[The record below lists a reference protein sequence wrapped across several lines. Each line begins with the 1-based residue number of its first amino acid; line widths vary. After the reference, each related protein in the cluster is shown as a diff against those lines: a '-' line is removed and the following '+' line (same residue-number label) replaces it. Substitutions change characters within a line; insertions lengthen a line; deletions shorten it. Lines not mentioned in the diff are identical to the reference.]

1 MKLPRLGMGTWHMG
15 EDPARRSVEVAALR
29 LGLELGIELIDT
41 AEMYGEG
48 GAEEVVGEA
57 IRGRRDG
64 VFLVSKFYPHHASR
78 RKLLAACQGS
88 LARLATDT
96 LDLYLYHWRGS
107 VPLDETVATLEE
119 LVAQGMIRRWGV
131 SNFDVDDME
140 ELFAV
145 PHGKRCAAN
154 QVLYNLGKR
163 GIEFDLLPWC
173 AKQGVAVMAYS
184 PLDEGRLGKHPLVV
198 QAAKRLGLTPAQ
210 VALAW
215 VLRDPRVTA
224 LAKASTPEHVRENR
238 EALGLRLD
246 AETLEELDRAFPPP
260 RRKVPLAVY

>member
-1 MKLPRLGMGTWHMG
+1 MG
-15 EDPARRSVEVAALR
+15 ERPEARPVEVAALR

-48 GAEEVVGEA
+48 AAEEVVGEA

-78 RKLLAACQGS
+78 RQLIAACQGS
-88 LARLATDT
+88 LARLGTDT

-119 LVAQGMIRRWGV
+119 LVAQGFIRRWGV
-131 SNFDVDDME
+131 SNFDVGDME

-154 QVLYNLGKR
+154 QVLYNLAKR
-163 GIEFDLLPWC
+163 GVEYDLLPWC

-184 PLDEGRLGKHPLVV
+184 ALDEGRLVKHPLVIAV
-198 QAAKRLGLTPAQ
+198 AKRLRLTPAQ

-215 VLRDPRVTA
+215 VLRDPRITA
-224 LAKASTPEHVRENR
+224 LSKASTPEHVRENR
-238 EALGLRLD
+238 EALGIRLD
-246 AETLEELDRAFPPP
+246 AETLREFDRAFPPP
-260 RRKVPLAVY
+260 RHKVPLAVY